1 MSTLL
6 AVREVRIKSIM
17 RYHYT
22 FTRMVKLKKKMTK
35 SNAGKDAEKLYHLYI
50 VGGNVK

>member
-1 MSTLL
+1 
-6 AVREVRIKSIM
+6 
-17 RYHYT
+17 
-22 FTRMVKLKKKMTK
+22 MVKLKKKMTK